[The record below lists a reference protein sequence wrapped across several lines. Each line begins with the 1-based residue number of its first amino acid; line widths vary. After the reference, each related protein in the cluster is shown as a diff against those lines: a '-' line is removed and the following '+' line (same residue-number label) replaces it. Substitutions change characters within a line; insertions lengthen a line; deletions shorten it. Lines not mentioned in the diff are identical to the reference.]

1 MSPAH
6 EQVFKD
12 GEIIPL
18 HEFESRFRK
27 YFCDGNEIT
36 FAQWP
41 VRIEYDADGGLT
53 IFVGAYRD
61 TPLPIDLTEEQP

>member
-1 MSPAH
+1 MSSEH

-12 GEIIPL
+12 GEIISL

-27 YFCDGNEIT
+27 CFCDGNEST

-41 VRIEYDADGGLT
+41 VRIEYDADGGLR
-53 IFVGAYRD
+53 FF
-61 TPLPIDLTEEQP
+61 PLIKLTEPIDLTEEQS